1 MRNKWHKIEHGKF
14 DYIVRLTD
22 LWLVSL
28 VVLISIFVIKR
39 NNFNI
44 ILLDIIVGIIPLILY
59 FVTKKNAEL
68 NTILDKFINVNNLC
82 KTHKSIV
89 DEHLIYEYYPNV
101 LAKREKKEISIKVRL
116 DGSLLSE
123 KFCDE
128 NIEKALEDSL
138 QSVCI
143 EKYEDMGYLYMTF
156 DSLQQEQLRVKL
168 DDIKQNQDKNILEMA
183 PNIYV
188 DIIKTPHF
196 ILTGLTGS
204 GKTYY
209 STYLI
214 SQLTANGVRVIY
226 LDPKN
231 DSEMYAIFSHLP
243 GCKYVTDIEKI
254 HDMVISCEKEMRSR
268 QKELEGIPGV
278 KITFAPVYIVF
289 DELIAFHKLADKTVL
304 RETMNALASII
315 VQGRSKQ
322 TYVGVICQRID
333 TKYLDGALRENFGIR
348 IAMGNNSSI
357 SYEMVFGP
365 EFSKVKNRSQTLGSG
380 LIMRQGID
388 SRPRPFI
395 APYLEK

>member
-1 MRNKWHKIEHGKF
+1 
-14 DYIVRLTD
+14 
-22 LWLVSL
+22 
-28 VVLISIFVIKR
+28 
-39 NNFNI
+39 
-44 ILLDIIVGIIPLILY
+44 
-59 FVTKKNAEL
+59 
-68 NTILDKFINVNNLC
+68 
-82 KTHKSIV
+82 
-89 DEHLIYEYYPNV
+89 
-101 LAKREKKEISIKVRL
+101 
-116 DGSLLSE
+116 
-123 KFCDE
+123 
-128 NIEKALEDSL
+128 
-138 QSVCI
+138 
-143 EKYEDMGYLYMTF
+143 
-156 DSLQQEQLRVKL
+156 
-168 DDIKQNQDKNILEMA
+168 
-183 PNIYV
+183 
-188 DIIKTPHF
+188 
-196 ILTGLTGS
+196 
-204 GKTYY
+204 
-209 STYLI
+209 
-214 SQLTANGVRVIY
+214 
-226 LDPKN
+226 
-231 DSEMYAIFSHLP
+231 MYAIFSHLP